1 MKKFDTWLLFLY
13 YNAMITSEDNV
24 RITVRIDCYIS
35 GKQAERGRF
44 YPRLHLLAPTQ
55 AMSWCSVDIRT
66 ALSITSPTG
75 LYGTRN
81 SLVLDQIGVE
91 GGQRR

>member
-1 MKKFDTWLLFLY
+1 MYVSGYVL
-13 YNAMITSEDNV
+13 
-24 RITVRIDCYIS
+24 TVTFFWEAGSKRAPI
-35 GKQAERGRF
+35 

-55 AMSWCSVDIRT
+55 AMLWCSVDIRT
-66 ALSITSPTG
+66 TLFITSPTG
-75 LYGTRN
+75 FYGTRN